1 MKQEG
6 DDNGNSPEAIAMVKA
21 VKRQLEDVMDPE
33 LPFLS
38 FGEMGILRDVIYKN
52 DHTICI
58 VTPTYSGCP
67 ATDVISKDV
76 LAAARVVDPRSSVQ
90 IAMSPAWTTDW
101 ISEKAREKMTQNGIA
116 PPEGLSHDR
125 AFLTGDDRIIPCPIC
140 KSRKTN
146 LISPF
151 GSTACKASFSC
162 NTCLEPFEH
171 FKCI

>member
-6 DDNGNSPEAIAMVKA
+6 DNNGNSPEAIAMVKA

-38 FGEMGILRDVIYKN
+38 VGEMGILRDVIYKN

-140 KSRKTN
+140 KSKNTK

>member
-1 MKQEG
+1 MKEE
-6 DDNGNSPEAIAMVKA
+6 DADIRESLEERALVKA

-38 FGEMGILRDVIYKN
+38 VSDMGILRDVIFEN
-52 DHTICI
+52 GHTICI
-58 VTPTYSGCP
+58 ITPTYSGCP
-67 ATDVISKDV
+67 ATEVISKDV
-76 LAAARVVDPRSSVQ
+76 LAAARVMDPRSEVR

-101 ISEKAREKMTQNGIA
+101 ISDKAREKMTQNGIA

-140 KSRKTN
+140 KSIDTN
-146 LISPF
+146 LVSPF

>member
-38 FGEMGILRDVIYKN
+38 VGEMGILRDVIYKN

-140 KSRKTN
+140 KSKNTK